1 MARDEAGY
9 LMDTSCWMEWQK
21 GSDVGVRVERF
32 LRGKRVFTP
41 SSALGELRKNMGD
54 RYYKIKALILRESE
68 TISCDDEIS
77 EYAGYLKKTKVVT
90 GMSWVDYV
98 IVSAAKNR
106 GLTVCSTDHHFTH
119 FRDIVGVRLF
129 EKRGRGRGR

>member
-1 MARDEAGY
+1 
-9 LMDTSCWMEWQK
+9 MDTSCWMEWQK
-21 GSDVGVRVERF
+21 GSDIGVRVRRL

-41 SSALGELRKNMGD
+41 SSALGELRRNMGD
-54 RYYKIKALILRESE
+54 GYYRIKALILKESE
-68 TISCDDEIS
+68 TISCDDDIS
-77 EYAGYLKKTKVVT
+77 EYAGYLKKIRVVA

-98 IVSAAKNR
+98 IVSAAR
-106 GLTVCSTDHHFTH
+106 RHGLTVCSTDHHFMH